1 VKSFTAQIITC
12 IFYRD
17 DQRSLECKWE
27 IKLPSSFLILDNIA
41 LFPLAG
47 CSAFNISF
55 FCRMKQLQQ
64 ERASVLLL
72 RIGKKEW
79 IPVGLLS
86 QGMSFLSIHL
96 KTGEVLVKGHE
107 NTG

>member
-1 VKSFTAQIITC
+1 
-12 IFYRD
+12 
-17 DQRSLECKWE
+17 
-27 IKLPSSFLILDNIA
+27 
-41 LFPLAG
+41 
-47 CSAFNISF
+47 
-55 FCRMKQLQQ
+55 MKQLQQ